1 MNNKY
6 EKTELRKMLAALLDE
21 RMAKDNRVV
30 VLDADLGASMGTMYL
45 REKYPDRMIEC
56 GIAEQNM
63 TSLAAGLSSY
73 GYIPFV
79 FSFAPFVSR
88 RVADQIAVSIA
99 YNKEKVVIVG
109 TSPGI
114 TAELNGGTHMTF
126 EDVAMMRSFPD
137 VLIFEPSDSIE
148 LATAFDQ
155 IIDYPGMVYLRMD
168 RKVLPALHSDDY
180 KAVIGKV
187 DVIKEGSDVTL
198 FASGIEVAEAYA
210 AAEILEKDGISAEVV
225 NVHTIKPLDVEG
237 VVASVKKTGCAVTC
251 ENHSVYGGLR
261 SAITEALAENYPAP
275 VEAIGNHDRL
285 GEVGKVPYLKQVY
298 HLTAADIAEKAKK
311 AISRK

>member
-6 EKTELRKMLAALLDE
+6 ENIELRKTLASLLDE

-30 VLDADLGASMGTMYL
+30 ILDADLAASMGTMYL
-45 REKYPDRMIEC
+45 REKYPDRIIEC

-73 GYIPFV
+73 GYIPFI

-88 RVADQIAVSIA
+88 RVADQIAVSVA

-126 EDVAMMRSFPD
+126 EDIAMLRSFPD

-155 IIDYPGMVYLRMD
+155 IIDYPGMVYLRME
-168 RKVLPALHSDDY
+168 RKVLPALHNDDY

-187 DVIKEGSDVTL
+187 DVIKEGKDVTL
-198 FASGIEVAEAYA
+198 FASGIEVVEAYA
-210 AAEILEKDGISAEVV
+210 AAGFLAEEGIDAEVV

-237 VVASVKKTGCAVTC
+237 IVKSVRKTGCAVTC

-261 SAITEALAENYPAP
+261 SAVTEALAENYPAP
-275 VEAIGNHDRL
+275 VEAIGNYDKL
-285 GEVGKVPYLKQVY
+285 GEVGKTPYLKEVY
-298 HLTAADIAEKAKK
+298 HLTAKDIVEKAKK